1 MKGIH
6 LLSEFFSKVCKHTEN
21 ASDTETSP
29 FLVSQVCVCVC
40 VCVCVYVC
48 MHACVSVCVRACVPA
63 CVRACVLLEVCF
75 DCVLVLCFVLQFGE
89 IAHKRVHYHYCN
101 NYVKNYYIKNPERGK
116 ETK

>member
-29 FLVSQVCVCVC
+29 LLVSQVCVCVC
-40 VCVCVYVC
+40 VCVRAC
-48 MHACVSVCVRACVPA
+48 MHACVSVCV
-63 CVRACVLLEVCF
+63 CVLLEVCF

-89 IAHKRVHYHYCN
+89 IAHKRVHYYYCN